1 MTLNVEGENSVKV
14 IVINNPK
21 SGLKVRKNQNKII
34 EILKTSKVEYSYY
47 LTRKEFNAYNIVL
60 SLVSEPDL
68 IIVSGG
74 DGTISEVNN
83 GMYQKGFKSSILV
96 IPTGTSNEIV
106 KNLEYNLSDLLKLN
120 FRDEKHVRKI
130 DAGLLNDE
138 RIFSYSLTFGTF
150 TSITYKTPQR
160 LKNIFGYYGYIIYGF
175 FSFRRL
181 NSEKIRVSFENNE
194 IEGNFTFGA
203 ITSSFT
209 LGNIIDLKKINPRLD
224 DGLFEI
230 LLIKK
235 PKSFLEYRN
244 ILAGIKNGDYG
255 SDLFIVLKTSKLT
268 IQSESAIEVNIDG
281 DYGGSYKTIE
291 VENLRKYSSFVVGN

>member
-1 MTLNVEGENSVKV
+1 MKV
-14 IVINNPK
+14 IIINNPK
-21 SGLKVRKNQNKII
+21 SGLSVNKSQNKII
-34 EILKTSKVEYSYY
+34 EILESYEVEYSFF
-47 LTRKEFNAYNIVL
+47 LTKKDYNAYDIVL
-60 SLVSEPDL
+60 ALELEPEL

-83 GMYQKGFKSSILV
+83 GLYQRGFKPNILV

-120 FRDEKHVRKI
+120 FVDKKHVRKI
-130 DAGLLNDE
+130 DAGLLNGE

-160 LKNIFGYYGYIIYGF
+160 LKNLFGYYGYIIYGL

-181 NSEKIRVSFENNE
+181 NSEKIKIYFEDKV
-194 IEGNFTFGA
+194 IEGDFTFGA

-209 LGNIIDLKKINPRLD
+209 LGNIINLKKINPLLD

-235 PKSFLEYRN
+235 PKSYSEYRK
-244 ILAGIKNGDYG
+244 ILAGIKNGNYE
-255 SDLFIVLKTSKLT
+255 SDLFIVLKTSILT
-268 IQSESAIEVNIDG
+268 IQSENTIEVNIDG
-281 DYGGSYKTIE
+281 EYGGSYQTIK
-291 VENLRKYSSFVVGN
+291 VENLRKYSNYVVGR